1 MLMPKFERFEEIDAW
16 KEGCRLS
23 TRIYEVTAGER
34 FSRDWGLRDQI
45 RRAAVSIPANIAE
58 GFERDSVKEFVRFLR
73 IAKGSAGE
81 LRTHLY
87 IARSLEYLE
96 AGEFQRLV
104 SKVKHISGMISRLVS
119 YIEGRENL

>member
-1 MLMPKFERFEEIDAW
+1 MPRFEQFEEIDAW

-23 TRIYEVTAGER
+23 TQIYEIIKGES
-34 FSRDWGLRDQI
+34 FAKDWGLRDQV
-45 RRAAVSIPANIAE
+45 RRSAISIPSNIAE

-87 IARSLEYLE
+87 IARSLGYLE
-96 AGEFQRLV
+96 AEEFQGLV
-104 SKVKHISGMISRLVS
+104 DQVKHISSMIARLVS
-119 YIEGRENL
+119 YLEGRANV